1 MRNNLEKVFGGIK
14 SYFRF
19 GNYLLSMT
27 NAGPELNF
35 ETGIDIGL
43 FEIRLT
49 HDVIVDLNNITSYT
63 KEYLRYV

>member
-1 MRNNLEKVFGGIK
+1 MMRNNLEKVFGGIK

-43 FEIRLT
+43 FEIR
-49 HDVIVDLNNITSYT
+49 
-63 KEYLRYV
+63 

>member
-1 MRNNLEKVFGGIK
+1 MIRVKLEEVFCWRY

-19 GNYLLSMT
+19 ENYLLSMT

-49 HDVIVDLNNITSYT
+49 HHVIVDLNNITQDT
-63 KEYLRYV
+63 